1 LPEPA
6 CPSIAMLR
14 MLSVSCDLKET
25 FIEAPPV
32 VLYFCGL
39 DGPLLV
45 ARSAAARLSARSLR

>member
-1 LPEPA
+1 
-6 CPSIAMLR
+6 